1 MTCLSHHESL
11 PSLQAKAHD
20 YQAIEL
26 NQAIGLG
33 IGKLSL
39 GIVSFLSAFVSFPLA
54 LVSFLHSLT

>member
-26 NQAIGLG
+26 NLAIGLG

-39 GIVSFLSAFVSFPLA
+39 GICKLSLGICQ
-54 LVSFLHSLT
+54 LSLGISQLST

>member
-1 MTCLSHHESL
+1 MSHNESL

-26 NQAIGLG
+26 NQAIVLG

-39 GIVSFLSAFVSFPLA
+39 SICQLFLGICQLP
-54 LVSFLHSLT
+54 T

>member
-1 MTCLSHHESL
+1 MSHNEPL

-26 NQAIGLG
+26 NLAIGLS

-39 GIVSFLSAFVSFPLA
+39 GICQLSLGISQL
-54 LVSFLHSLT
+54 ST

>member
-11 PSLQAKAHD
+11 PSQQAKAYD

-26 NQAIGLG
+26 NQEIGLG

-39 GIVSFLSAFVSFPLA
+39 GICQLSLGISQL
-54 LVSFLHSLT
+54 ST

>member
-1 MTCLSHHESL
+1 MSHHESL

-26 NQAIGLG
+26 NLAIGLG

-39 GIVSFLSAFVSFPLA
+39 GICQLPLA

>member
-1 MTCLSHHESL
+1 MIMSDYESL

-33 IGKLSL
+33 ICKLSL
-39 GIVSFLSAFVSFPLA
+39 GICQLSLCISQL
-54 LVSFLHSLT
+54 ST

>member
-1 MTCLSHHESL
+1 MSHNESL

-26 NQAIGLG
+26 NLAIGLS

-39 GIVSFLSAFVSFPLA
+39 SICQLSLGMSQL
-54 LVSFLHSLT
+54 ST